1 MKVADNQYLYR
12 LETQTENGSTLDYQE
27 IETVEPLRSVGD
39 IHDEIDLENN
49 KQIKRIEEIVF
60 TGESA
65 EYWYNDDTHTTDTHF
80 VAYTESLDF
89 YCNVD
94 HPYCE
99 TNRKEFEFGDV
110 HIDENKNFFCTSVE
124 LNGMNRIYIS
134 IDKSLLSYTVYSH
147 ETLKEYFKENP
158 VTVWYVLRYPVEI
171 PRIHAKGYV
180 MTHHNSTTI
189 DVQPQTMGKV
199 TPIVKATIEDSSIE
213 MDSVPTM
220 TINNTDEGNQI
231 TDLTFEGVTIVN
243 NAKGDNVKGTKET
256 SYTRYDFAP
265 FYDGQ
270 TTINNTIEGG
280 YVSAKLYG
288 DTMINIAKTY
298 GETDLL
304 TATNASTLCDDL
316 LGENSEGIVL
326 ADGEITEG
334 RIYGDSIV
342 NYLAPS
348 GLYAPHSGGY
358 TSKTWNATDRK
369 LTLTCLAKTG
379 TGWGEMQALALNDTQ
394 KARLVEGEIY
404 TLYFD
409 IKQCTTNFDMQF
421 YGTSF
426 PVTSNSVGSYK
437 KTFTYD
443 PNEIILFRYVDSNG
457 TDIDLTLEIE
467 IKLLLKGDYV
477 QESSSYM
484 DGVEYFEGIGSV
496 VNPNIKMVNNN
507 LIDPSLFR
515 EGINITLTDGGVM
528 VDGDT
533 SVGWQTFYSKNTKIK
548 LLANHTY
555 KLRAFLLEG
564 EYTGGNLRYMLSNN
578 TAKEAP
584 YTDTFTI
591 TPTIDVYLTTLSF
604 YAPKG
609 IGAKF
614 GISLIET
621 SNDLDTYIPIRS
633 KQTTKWC
640 GRLH

>member
-171 PRIHAKGYV
+171 PRTHAKGYV

-213 MDSVPTM
+213 MDSVPTL
-220 TINNTDEGNQI
+220 TINNTEEGNQI
-231 TDLTFEGVTIVN
+231 TDLTFEGVTVVN
-243 NAKGDNVKGTKET
+243 NAKGDNVKGTKEP

-288 DTMINIAKTY
+288 DTMINIVKTY

-304 TATNASTLCDDL
+304 TATEDGAIVEL
-316 LGENSEGIVL
+316 LGENTDGVKL
-326 ADGEITEG
+326 ADGTLTEG
-334 RIYGDSIV
+334 RLYGDSVVNLCNDYLDGWLLSQNGGIV
-342 NYLAPS
+342 IKNMKPS
-348 GLYAPHSGGY
+348 TQYTIMLDYIVKNSSSEIIIQGY
-358 TSKTWNATDRK
+358 NDTKYVRNIAGIKDLPDKVVIHIT
-369 LTLTCLAKTG
+369 
-379 TGWGEMQALALNDTQ
+379 LNDSENSIRILNPSNADKQ
-394 KARLVEGEIY
+394 IAFSNVMVVEGSYE
-404 TLYFD
+404 TL
-409 IKQCTTNFDMQF
+409 N
-421 YGTSF
+421 
-426 PVTSNSVGSYK
+426 
-437 KTFTYD
+437 
-443 PNEIILFRYVDSNG
+443 
-457 TDIDLTLEIE
+457 
-467 IKLLLKGDYV
+467 
-477 QESSSYM
+477 
-484 DGVEYFEGIGSV
+484 YFEGIGSTI
-496 VNPNIKMVNNN
+496 NP
-507 LIDPSLFR
+507 D
-515 EGINITLTDGGVM
+515 ITIISHPFIFG
-528 VDGDT
+528 
-533 SVGWQTFYSKNTKIK
+533 
-548 LLANHTY
+548 
-555 KLRAFLLEG
+555 
-564 EYTGGNLRYMLSNN
+564 
-578 TAKEAP
+578 
-584 YTDTFTI
+584 
-591 TPTIDVYLTTLSF
+591 
-604 YAPKG
+604 KG
-609 IGAKF
+609 
-614 GISLIET
+614 
-621 SNDLDTYIPIRS
+621 
-633 KQTTKWC
+633 
-640 GRLH
+640 GRL

>member
-171 PRIHAKGYV
+171 PRTHAKGYV

-213 MDSVPTM
+213 MDSVPTL
-220 TINNTDEGNQI
+220 TINNTEEGNQI
-231 TDLTFEGVTIVN
+231 TDLTFEGVTVVN
-243 NAKGDNVKGTKET
+243 NAKGDNVKGTKEP

-304 TATNASTLCDDL
+304 TATEDGAIVDL
-316 LGENSEGIVL
+316 LGENTDGVKL
-326 ADGEITEG
+326 ADGTLTEG
-334 RIYGDSIV
+334 RLYGDSVVNLCNDYLDGWLLSQNGGIV
-342 NYLAPS
+342 IKNMKPS
-348 GLYAPHSGGY
+348 TQYTIMLDYIVKNSSSELIIQGY
-358 TSKTWNATDRK
+358 NDSKDVRNIVGIKDLPDKVVIHITLKDNENSIRILNPSNADK
-369 LTLTCLAKTG
+369 QIAFSNV
-379 TGWGEMQALALNDTQ
+379 MV
-394 KARLVEGEIY
+394 VEGSYE
-404 TLYFD
+404 TL
-409 IKQCTTNFDMQF
+409 N
-421 YGTSF
+421 
-426 PVTSNSVGSYK
+426 
-437 KTFTYD
+437 
-443 PNEIILFRYVDSNG
+443 
-457 TDIDLTLEIE
+457 
-467 IKLLLKGDYV
+467 
-477 QESSSYM
+477 
-484 DGVEYFEGIGSV
+484 YFEGIGSTI
-496 VNPNIKMVNNN
+496 NP
-507 LIDPSLFR
+507 D
-515 EGINITLTDGGVM
+515 ITIISHPFIFG
-528 VDGDT
+528 
-533 SVGWQTFYSKNTKIK
+533 
-548 LLANHTY
+548 
-555 KLRAFLLEG
+555 
-564 EYTGGNLRYMLSNN
+564 
-578 TAKEAP
+578 
-584 YTDTFTI
+584 
-591 TPTIDVYLTTLSF
+591 
-604 YAPKG
+604 KG
-609 IGAKF
+609 
-614 GISLIET
+614 
-621 SNDLDTYIPIRS
+621 
-633 KQTTKWC
+633 
-640 GRLH
+640 GRL

>member
-134 IDKSLLSYTVYSH
+134 IDKSLLAYTVYSH

-171 PRIHAKGYV
+171 PRTHAKGYV

-189 DVQPQTMGKV
+189 DIQPQTMGKV

-243 NAKGDNVKGTKET
+243 NAKADNIKGTKE
-256 SYTRYDFAP
+256 SSHTRYDFAP

-270 TTINNTIEGG
+270 TVINNTIEGG

-304 TATNASTLCDDL
+304 TATEDCTIVDL
-316 LGENSEGIVL
+316 LGENT
-326 ADGEITEG
+326 DGVKLVDGALTEG
-334 RIYGDSIV
+334 RLYGDSYV
-342 NYLAPS
+342 NIARYNCFETDAYLQGA
-348 GLYAPHSGGY
+348 LD
-358 TSKTWNATDRK
+358 SKSTK
-369 LTLTCLAKTG
+369 
-379 TGWGEMQALALNDTQ
+379 
-394 KARLVEGEIY
+394 
-404 TLYFD
+404 
-409 IKQCTTNFDMQF
+409 
-421 YGTSF
+421 
-426 PVTSNSVGSYK
+426 
-437 KTFTYD
+437 
-443 PNEIILFRYVDSNG
+443 VD
-457 TDIDLTLEIE
+457 
-467 IKLLLKGDYV
+467 KGDYFEITFTPPSKDGQTQSWV
-477 QESSSYM
+477 TWRNNRVKKLQKNTTFTLFLPIYEDVYTTRIRANIYGQSIGASYTMIKSSE
-484 DGVEYFEGIGSV
+484 DGTRWVFKTKETVDEASPVLFQYIDVPTEVLDTEITLKVPKYCMIIEGDHVDNPHLSAYECFDSIGSTI
-496 VNPNIKMVNNN
+496 NP
-507 LIDPSLFR
+507 
-515 EGINITLTDGGVM
+515 
-528 VDGDT
+528 
-533 SVGWQTFYSKNTKIK
+533 
-548 LLANHTY
+548 
-555 KLRAFLLEG
+555 
-564 EYTGGNLRYMLSNN
+564 
-578 TAKEAP
+578 
-584 YTDTFTI
+584 TI
-591 TPTIDVYLTTLSF
+591 TIVTHPFIF
-604 YAPKG
+604 GKG
-609 IGAKF
+609 
-614 GISLIET
+614 
-621 SNDLDTYIPIRS
+621 
-633 KQTTKWC
+633 
-640 GRLH
+640 GRI

>member
-27 IETVEPLRSVGD
+27 IETVEPLRSVGV

-134 IDKSLLSYTVYSH
+134 IDKSLLAYTVYSH

-158 VTVWYVLRYPVEI
+158 VTVWYVLRYPIEI
-171 PRIHAKGYV
+171 PRIHAKGHV
-180 MTHHNSTTI
+180 ITHHDSTTI

-243 NAKGDNVKGTKET
+243 NAKGDNVKGTKDV
-256 SYTRYDFAP
+256 SHTRYDFAP

-304 TATNASTLCDDL
+304 TATQDSTITDL
-316 LGENSEGIVL
+316 LGENIDGVVV
-326 ADGEITEG
+326 ADGTLTEG
-334 RIYGDSIV
+334 RLYGNSVINIYDYNSFANGSLSDTIYQTKKDCGE
-342 NYLAPS
+342 YLEISTAIKGRTS
-348 GLYAPHSGGY
+348 TTYANWGTTNIQPL
-358 TSKTWNATDRK
+358 KPNATYTVIIPKYDLRTVRSNIYNGDNQSTISPIYSNETK
-369 LTLTCLAKTG
+369 YVFTTPNVIINRIVVRLVFT
-379 TGWGEMQALALNDTQ
+379 LNDGESG
-394 KARLVEGEIY
+394 KDIVIKVPKHIMVVEGD
-404 TLYFD
+404 YFNTD
-409 IKQCTTNFDMQF
+409 VFDD
-421 YGTSF
+421 
-426 PVTSNSVGSYK
+426 K
-437 KTFTYD
+437 C
-443 PNEIILFRYVDSNG
+443 
-457 TDIDLTLEIE
+457 
-467 IKLLLKGDYV
+467 
-477 QESSSYM
+477 
-484 DGVEYFEGIGSV
+484 FEGIGSTT
-496 VNPNIKMVNNN
+496 NP
-507 LIDPSLFR
+507 
-515 EGINITLTDGGVM
+515 
-528 VDGDT
+528 
-533 SVGWQTFYSKNTKIK
+533 
-548 LLANHTY
+548 
-555 KLRAFLLEG
+555 
-564 EYTGGNLRYMLSNN
+564 
-578 TAKEAP
+578 
-584 YTDTFTI
+584 TI
-591 TPTIDVYLTTLSF
+591 TTITHPFVF
-604 YAPKG
+604 GKG
-609 IGAKF
+609 
-614 GISLIET
+614 
-621 SNDLDTYIPIRS
+621 
-633 KQTTKWC
+633 
-640 GRLH
+640 GRL

>member
-171 PRIHAKGYV
+171 PRTHAKGYV

-199 TPIVKATIEDSSIE
+199 TPIVKGTIEDSSIE
-213 MDSVPTM
+213 MDSVPTL
-220 TINNTDEGNQI
+220 TINNTEEGNQI
-231 TDLTFEGVTIVN
+231 TDLTFEGVTVVN
-243 NAKGDNVKGTKET
+243 NAKGDNVKGTKEQ

-288 DTMINIAKTY
+288 DTMINIAKPY
-298 GETDLL
+298 GETELL
-304 TATNASTLCDDL
+304 TATEDGAIIDL
-316 LGENSEGIVL
+316 LGENTDGVKL
-326 ADGEITEG
+326 ADGTLTEG
-334 RIYGDSIV
+334 RLYGDSYVNLIGDIV
-342 NYLAPS
+342 YRGNEWVEHEDKLSLDLPIDNGQPGLTYPLIQELPS
-348 GLYAPHSGGY
+348 N
-358 TSKTWNATDRK
+358 KT
-369 LTLTCLAKTG
+369 
-379 TGWGEMQALALNDTQ
+379 
-394 KARLVEGEIY
+394 Y
-404 TLYFD
+404 TLFVEVTDYNVGTLHIRLTD
-409 IKQCTTNFDMQF
+409 SSSQISSVQERMISSNGLHKVLLTTNDIGVNLFL
-421 YGTSF
+421 F
-426 PVTSNSVGSYK
+426 PNNGVDNKYSINKHIVLIEGDHTNEDVPSSAESGINS
-437 KTFTYD
+437 T
-443 PNEIILFRYVDSNG
+443 I
-457 TDIDLTLEIE
+457 
-467 IKLLLKGDYV
+467 
-477 QESSSYM
+477 
-484 DGVEYFEGIGSV
+484 
-496 VNPNIKMVNNN
+496 NPNI
-507 LIDPSLFR
+507 
-515 EGINITLTDGGVM
+515 
-528 VDGDT
+528 
-533 SVGWQTFYSKNTKIK
+533 
-548 LLANHTY
+548 
-555 KLRAFLLEG
+555 
-564 EYTGGNLRYMLSNN
+564 
-578 TAKEAP
+578 
-584 YTDTFTI
+584 TI
-591 TPTIDVYLTTLSF
+591 ISHPFIF
-604 YAPKG
+604 GKG
-609 IGAKF
+609 
-614 GISLIET
+614 
-621 SNDLDTYIPIRS
+621 
-633 KQTTKWC
+633 
-640 GRLH
+640 GRL